1 MEIKQLLAELIA
13 TPSVNPMGQTAKE
26 GAVYESRLTQ
36 YLEHYFRSLDLP
48 VMRQKIAP
56 YRDNLLV
63 RVDPPSGNIANS
75 PLLLIDVHQD
85 TVPVEGM
92 RIKPFAAET
101 DGTRMFGRGACDVKG
116 GMAAILYAIRQLV
129 ETDVHQISTI
139 VIAFTV
145 NEEHGFT
152 GAIEL
157 TKLWKNKPVADFLG
171 KKPDACIVTE
181 PTKLQVVKRHK
192 GVLRWR
198 CHTRG
203 VAAHSS
209 QTVHA
214 ENAIYRMAHVVD
226 RLERYAADVLPTLE
240 EDTLCGPAT
249 LSVGTISGGVS
260 VNTIPDQCS
269 IEIDR
274 RLLPTEIPETAYEHA
289 IQHLDR
295 LRNEGIELE
304 HEPPMLSTPGL
315 CDKQNGPL
323 ADFLIDTLQDA
334 GQTSATEGAAY
345 CTNAGVIA
353 ASGVPVVVFG
363 PGSIEQAHT
372 EDEWIDTRQV
382 QSAAD
387 VLGKLMISAWPA

>member
-1 MEIKQLLAELIA
+1 MEITQLLADLIA
-13 TPSVNPMGQTAKE
+13 TPSVNPMGQTVKE
-26 GAVYESRLTQ
+26 GAVYESRLTH
-36 YLEHYFRSLDLP
+36 YLEQYFRSLDLP

-56 YRDNLLV
+56 YRDNLIA
-63 RVDPPSGNIANS
+63 RIDPPEGEIANR

-101 DGTRMFGRGACDVKG
+101 DGTRIFGRGACDVKG
-116 GMAAILYAIRQLV
+116 GMASILHAIRQII
-129 ETDVHQISTI
+129 ESDIPQIPTI
-139 VIAFTV
+139 VVACTV

-157 TKLWKNKPVADFLG
+157 TKLWKTNPVADFLG

-181 PTKLQVVKRHK
+181 PTQLQVVRRHK

-198 CHTRG
+198 CHTQG

-209 QTVHA
+209 QTLHA
-214 ENAIYRMAHVVD
+214 ENAIYRMAHVVAK
-226 RLERYAADVLPTLE
+226 LERYAAEVLPQLD
-240 EDTLCGPAT
+240 EDALGDPAT

-260 VNTIPDQCS
+260 VNTIPDRCS

-274 RLLPTEIPETAYEHA
+274 RLLPTETPENAYLQA
-289 IQHLDR
+289 IQHLDG
-295 LRNEGIELE
+295 LISEGIELE
-304 HEPPMLSTPGL
+304 HESPMLSAPGL
-315 CDKQNGPL
+315 CDDQNGPF
-323 ADFLIDTLQDA
+323 ADFLLDTLRGA
-334 GQTSATEGAAY
+334 GQTASTEGAAY

-372 EDEWIDTRQV
+372 ENEWIDTRQV
-382 QSAAD
+382 QFAAD
-387 VLGKLMISAWPA
+387 ILGKLMMSAWPV

>member
-63 RVDPPSGNIANS
+63 RVDPPSRNIANS

-129 ETDVHQISTI
+129 ETDVQQIPTI

-157 TKLWKNKPVADFLG
+157 TKLWKANPVADFLG

-181 PTKLQVVKRHK
+181 PTKLQVVRRHK

-209 QTVHA
+209 QTRYA
-214 ENAIYRMAHVVD
+214 ENAIYRMAHVVEE
-226 RLERYAADVLPTLE
+226 LERYAAETLPTLK
-240 EDTLCGPAT
+240 EDAVCGPAT

-274 RLLPTEIPETAYEHA
+274 RLLPTETSETAYEHA
-289 IQHLDR
+289 IQHLGG

-304 HEPPMLSTPGL
+304 HEPPMLSAPGL

-323 ADFLIDTLQDA
+323 ADFMIETLRDV
-334 GQTSATEGAAY
+334 GQASATEGAAY

-353 ASGVPVVVFG
+353 ASGVPTVVFG

-372 EDEWIDTRQV
+372 ENEWIDTRQV
-382 QSAAD
+382 QFAAD
-387 VLGKLMISAWPA
+387 ILGKLMMSAWPV